1 MSKPRTVERTVTVTL
16 TLGQIAY
23 ENFATGNGP
32 WADVHPNLRHGW
44 EAAAEAVAVEME
56 RQIPE
61 DVAKEIDVIHA
72 LWPHLSRAEDVD
84 CLSAWLKDVR
94 ETIAAVDARHEA
106 MTKDLCERL
115 GVRGE
120 DAVKGKIEELKVAAA
135 MGRELKAACD
145 RAAEEAYRRDC

>member
-61 DVAKEIDVIHA
+61 DVAKEIDAIHA

-94 ETIAAVDARHEA
+94 ETIAAVSAREIALHKAIGLGTEAGNHEKA
-106 MTKDLCERL
+106 MMAARAL
-115 GVRGE
+115 
-120 DAVKGKIEELKVAAA
+120 KIEH
-135 MGRELKAACD
+135 D
-145 RAAEEAYRRDC
+145 RAVEKDYEGR